1 MGVSICLSSGSLNY
15 FMQPIYLKNMIF
27 LNISLEYFYMHQC
40 SVPFHSCII
49 LVRLIDLTSGRAPAG
64 ARAQTPA
71 GRGLRR
77 RPPPSAAHVLAA
89 RPPFFLS
96 FCPFLSVM
104 FACSFPSNRSK
115 TLMLLLNQSNIFTVE
130 PRRKEGVC
138 IEGSFILSFNRLQI
152 RLFIHY
158 ILLE

>member
-1 MGVSICLSSGSLNY
+1 MTQLPRRPLLPPCLASGRCPHKLVSLAELQLGWELPRQTLS
-15 FMQPIYLKNMIF
+15 
-27 LNISLEYFYMHQC
+27 
-40 SVPFHSCII
+40 
-49 LVRLIDLTSGRAPAG
+49 RLRAPGTRALTSGCAPAG

-77 RPPPSAAHVLAA
+77 RPPPSAARVLAA

-96 FCPFLSVM
+96 FRPFLSVL

-115 TLMLLLNQSNIFTVE
+115 ILMLLLNQSNIFTVE